1 MANNSDNS
9 HATIKISNLK
19 MSAVKFANLYFIDV
33 IIHGIQ
39 ATLMFDTGASI
50 TVLNETTARLADGI
64 TAAASIKAGGSAGNI
79 GEYQTV
85 ILNSIKLG
93 GHEIEDAEVLVVPDE
108 VLDFGVDEEGNTF
121 TADGFLGWDIIS
133 KFKWTIDG
141 INKTFRIEN
150 STYSK
155 QLQNLTWGNFPLIET
170 VWKSEKILLGFD
182 SGHTESMLDVK
193 MADKLENLKS
203 VIDSTQGADGE
214 ITEDAYVAEEF
225 RFKICDTTVTLS
237 NLIILKREIYGQ
249 GNNHMMGLLGADIV
263 QNRQWV
269 IDFPNKHFEIL
280 R

>member
-19 MSAVKFANLYFIDV
+19 MSEVKFANLYFIDA

-39 ATLMFDTGASI
+39 VTLMFDTGASI

-64 TAAASIKAGGSAGNI
+64 TAAASIKAGGSAGNV

-93 GHEIEDAEVLVVPDE
+93 GHEIEDVEVLVVPDD
-108 VLDFGVDEEGNTF
+108 VLDFGADEEGNTF
-121 TADGFLGWDIIS
+121 AAGGFLGWDIIS
-133 KFKWTIDG
+133 QFKWTIDG
-141 INKTFRIEN
+141 INKIFRIEN
-150 STYSK
+150 STYTK
-155 QLQNLTWGNFPLIET
+155 QLQNLTWDNFPLIET
-170 VWKSEKILLGFD
+170 AWKSEKIRLGFD

-193 MADKLENLKS
+193 MAEKLEDLKS

-214 ITEDAYVAEEF
+214 VTEDAYMAEEF
-225 RFKICDTTVTLS
+225 RFKICNTTVTLS
-237 NLIILKREIYGQ
+237 NLIVLKREKYGQ

-263 QNRQWV
+263 RNRQWV
-269 IDFPNKHFEIL
+269 IDFPIKQFEII